1 MKYIRIIF
9 KAITDVRFLYALVGI
24 VLSIVAHELF
34 HVLVH
39 AGNITKIEFFSDF
52 YSIVT
57 ITSIVPR
64 GYDFVA
70 EEFIAYSISTVILF
84 ITFIDV
90 VAIHDSRSK

>member
-1 MKYIRIIF
+1 MKYIRIVF
-9 KAITDVRFLYALVGI
+9 KVITGIRFIYAAVGI

-34 HVLVH
+34 HVFVH
-39 AGNITKIEFFSDF
+39 AGNITKVEFFSDF

-57 ITSIVPR
+57 ITSIVPK

-84 ITFIDV
+84 VTFIDV
-90 VAIHDSRSK
+90 MAIHDSRAK